1 MEIKMET
8 QKTSEIVSHIMDH
21 IAALHES
28 HGVPQKGN
36 KKYTQVVHRMEA
48 FRKAVG
54 FDYGVTTEIIV
65 DDGQR
70 VVLKAT
76 IHDTSGHIIGTGFAE
91 EIRGKGLVNTTS
103 ALENAETSAI
113 GRALA
118 ALGLSGGEY
127 ASANEM
133 DAVERKTEAIAEQKK
148 TTITL
153 LRPKQDP
160 VEVKD
165 ADELVK
171 VMIELAKKVSQQEKG
186 TVSQKTNYI
195 QELQA
200 MNEKTLGSLGPDR
213 LMAVKFDFDTII
225 RTLNQ

>member
-1 MEIKMET
+1 
-8 QKTSEIVSHIMDH
+8 
-21 IAALHES
+21 
-28 HGVPQKGN
+28 
-36 KKYTQVVHRMEA
+36 
-48 FRKAVG
+48 
-54 FDYGVTTEIIV
+54 
-65 DDGQR
+65 
-70 VVLKAT
+70 
-76 IHDTSGHIIGTGFAE
+76 
-91 EIRGKGLVNTTS
+91 
-103 ALENAETSAI
+103 
-113 GRALA
+113 
-118 ALGLSGGEY
+118 
-127 ASANEM
+127 M

-186 TVSQKTNYI
+186 TVSQKTGYI

-200 MNEKTLGSLGPDR
+200 INEKTLGSLGPDR